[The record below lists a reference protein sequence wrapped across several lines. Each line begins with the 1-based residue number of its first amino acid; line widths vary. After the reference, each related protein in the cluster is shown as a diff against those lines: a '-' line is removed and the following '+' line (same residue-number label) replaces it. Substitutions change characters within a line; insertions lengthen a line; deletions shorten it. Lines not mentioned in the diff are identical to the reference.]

1 MTTKVK
7 EKRVDVPV
15 GAPEVSQDEH
25 LVPRK
30 SRFSDLQVKNV
41 STRFKLGNIW
51 MKREFYML
59 IYI

>member
-7 EKRVDVPV
+7 EKRIDVPV

-30 SRFSDLQVKNV
+30 SRFSDLQVKNANEV
-41 STRFKLGNIW
+41 
-51 MKREFYML
+51 
-59 IYI
+59 